1 MPRST
6 PDTAANEPREG
17 AVRFSLLNAALL
29 AAGVVSVVLGYVT
42 LAAASTVAAPL
53 LLVLGY
59 CILIPLAIIL

>member
-1 MPRST
+1 MPKSPAT
-6 PDTAANEPREG
+6 GATESREG
-17 AVRFSLLNAALL
+17 TVRFSLLNAVLL
-29 AAGVVSVVLGYVT
+29 VAGIASVVIGYVT